1 MLTETRIKDNRRGE
15 RARRRGWKAPPLDI
29 DKWRHRDLHE
39 RLRVHPHAHTH
50 APPFVRQT
58 YQRIPSCYFC
68 SMNVCSISNSSQFF
82 FVIARGLFLQTAIK
96 LVCIGLV
103 SFFFFFHSHYAR
115 YLLLSTRTVRRD
127 REGESSCR
135 SSLKLAT
142 SEAIRKKEKEKSKKR
157 KRRKKK
163 QEEQRR
169 QKWSTVNVSDPFAV
183 EKRAWPFEI
192 LGFSITFFR
201 VLFGDL

>member
-103 SFFFFFHSHYAR
+103 SFFFFPFPLRALFITLDEDRPTRSR
-115 YLLLSTRTVRRD
+115 RGKLLSIVVKTRHER
-127 REGESSCR
+127 G
-135 SSLKLAT
+135 
-142 SEAIRKKEKEKSKKR
+142 
-157 KRRKKK
+157 
-163 QEEQRR
+163 
-169 QKWSTVNVSDPFAV
+169 N
-183 EKRAWPFEI
+183 
-192 LGFSITFFR
+192 
-201 VLFGDL
+201 